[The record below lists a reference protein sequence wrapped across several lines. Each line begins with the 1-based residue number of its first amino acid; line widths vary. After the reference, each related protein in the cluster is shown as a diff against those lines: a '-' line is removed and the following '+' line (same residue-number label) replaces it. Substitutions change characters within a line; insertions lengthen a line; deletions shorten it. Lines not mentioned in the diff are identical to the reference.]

1 MRTHVSGAALGWL
14 CLACL
19 LVWPSLAPA
28 AEDPLLA
35 AKDEPPVVLRF
46 EWSQRAATEAGFVLQ
61 LGPLKLPVTSR
72 SYLKIAETDQAR
84 PVFLTGH
91 GRRGTLEFT
100 MKPDRLQGG
109 YAITTRGAPV
119 IEFAD
124 ESGGPKWR
132 LTVQRV
138 HGATGTEGLR
148 AWLARRHKPMD
159 TRAGESA
166 PPTVRWQAK
175 LDVELRSPTGTVTL
189 RDRPAELTLRVI
201 EVELWGRRHAYWDL
215 TMTTTLPTPTGE
227 IRAVIGTVEWVP
239 KNVLLEGAPELAEM
253 DGSAGA
259 KPGGGEE

>member
-1 MRTHVSGAALGWL
+1 MKWWLTVVALL
-14 CLACL
+14 LA
-19 LVWPSLAPA
+19 VNVRA

-35 AKDEPPVVLRF
+35 AKDEPPVVMRF
-46 EWSQRAATEAGFVLQ
+46 GWSQRAATEAGFVLR
-61 LGPLKLPVTSR
+61 LGPLKLPETSR
-72 SYLKIAETDQAR
+72 SYLKITNTDQPR

-132 LTVQRV
+132 LTLQRV

-159 TRAGESA
+159 KRAGEFA

-175 LDVELRSPTGTVTL
+175 LDVELRSPTGTVAL
-189 RDRPAELTLRVI
+189 RDRPAELTMRVI
-201 EVELWGRRHAYWDL
+201 EAELWGYQHTYWDL
-215 TMTTTLPTPTGE
+215 TVTTTLPTPTGE

>member
-1 MRTHVSGAALGWL
+1 MLLALAANAVG
-14 CLACL
+14 
-19 LVWPSLAPA
+19 

-35 AKDEPPVVLRF
+35 AKDEPPVTMRF
-46 EWSQRAATEAGFVLQ
+46 GWSERAATEAGFALQ
-61 LGPLKLPVTSR
+61 LGSLKLPETSR
-72 SYLKIAETDQAR
+72 SYLKIAAAGQAR

-100 MKPDRLQGG
+100 LKPDVLQGG

-132 LTVQRV
+132 LTVQQV

-148 AWLARRHKPMD
+148 AWLARRHQPMD
-159 TRAGESA
+159 ARAGESA
-166 PPTVRWQAK
+166 PPTVCWQAK

-189 RDRPAELTLRVI
+189 RDRPAELTMRVLAAERFNRPI
-201 EVELWGRRHAYWDL
+201 AYWEL

-227 IRAVIGTVEWVP
+227 IRAVIGTVEWAP
-239 KNVLLEGAPELAEM
+239 KDVLLEAVAAESADM
-253 DGSAGA
+253 DG
-259 KPGGGEE
+259 KLERRPD